1 MLFKIVMHDDKIN
14 RLHEMKKKAE
24 FGGGQERI
32 EAQHTK
38 GKLTARER
46 LDLLLDSN
54 SFIEIDK
61 YVVHRSTDS
70 DAAKYYGDGV
80 ITGFGTINGR
90 QVFVYAYD
98 FTILGGSLG
107 EMAGKKIVKLMDHA
121 IKVGAP
127 LIGILDSGGAR
138 IQEGVMSL
146 DGYGDIFFRNT
157 MASGVIP
164 QITASIG
171 PCAGGA
177 VYSPAM
183 TDFVIMV

>member
-1 MLFKIVMHDDKIN
+1 MHDEKIN

-24 FGGGQERI
+24 IGGGQDRI

-61 YVVHRSTDS
+61 YVVQRSGDS
-70 DAAKYYGDGV
+70 DTAKFYGDGV

-98 FTILGGSLG
+98 FTILGGSL
-107 EMAGKKIVKLMDHA
+107 VKWLA
-121 IKVGAP
+121 KR
-127 LIGILDSGGAR
+127 L
-138 IQEGVMSL
+138 
-146 DGYGDIFFRNT
+146 
-157 MASGVIP
+157 
-164 QITASIG
+164 
-171 PCAGGA
+171 
-177 VYSPAM
+177 
-183 TDFVIMV
+183 